1 MGTRSTV
8 KFYNRNGRC
17 ILSLYNQYDGY
28 YEGIGQELVDFF
40 GNKDNYGNG
49 FEDTALLYVCY
60 KKQGEPYNTYLTNES
75 DKQEYNYSIFDNE
88 SGKLTFEIE
97 EEIWLQKQ
105 KTFALIKTLQF
116 ANFEKFKNFIENH
129 GELENENL

>member
-28 YEGIGQELVDFF
+28 YEGVGQELVDFF
-40 GNKDNYGNG
+40 DNKDNYGNG

-60 KKQGEPYNTYLTNES
+60 KKQGKPYHTYLTNEN
-75 DKQEYNYSIFDNE
+75 DKQEYNYSIFEDDKGE
-88 SGKLTFEIE
+88 LTFEIE
-97 EEIWLQKQ
+97 EERWVEKWDTFVMVPTLRFASFEHF
-105 KTFALIKTLQF
+105 KTFI
-116 ANFEKFKNFIENH
+116 EKGGNQ
-129 GELENENL
+129 